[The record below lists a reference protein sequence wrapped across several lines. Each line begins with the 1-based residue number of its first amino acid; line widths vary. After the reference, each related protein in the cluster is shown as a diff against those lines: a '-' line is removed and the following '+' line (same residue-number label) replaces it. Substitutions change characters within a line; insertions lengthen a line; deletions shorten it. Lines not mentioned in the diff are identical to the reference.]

1 MGRSVDSI
9 QRYTAE
15 LEAAGLIVVERSK
28 AYRTS
33 PEGPYKRKWANRY
46 HFVVHVL
53 DHLRYK
59 YWWGLA
65 IYVVEDE
72 ATTFYETP
80 ADASPEPRS
89 ESASSNAPP
98 SERGCESPQDD
109 ATSPANMSVDEKL
122 ANMREMMHKAL
133 AEQP

>member
-28 AYRTS
+28 PYRTS
-33 PEGPYKRKWANRY
+33 PEGPYRRKWANRY
-46 HFVVHVL
+46 HFVVHVT

-65 IYVVEDE
+65 IYVADE
-72 ATTFYETP
+72 TPTFYETP
-80 ADASPEPRS
+80 QDASPEPRS

-98 SERGCESPQDD
+98 SQRGCESPQDD
-109 ATSPANMSVDEKL
+109 ATSPAEMSTAEKL
-122 ANMREMMHKAL
+122 AHMRDMMHKAL